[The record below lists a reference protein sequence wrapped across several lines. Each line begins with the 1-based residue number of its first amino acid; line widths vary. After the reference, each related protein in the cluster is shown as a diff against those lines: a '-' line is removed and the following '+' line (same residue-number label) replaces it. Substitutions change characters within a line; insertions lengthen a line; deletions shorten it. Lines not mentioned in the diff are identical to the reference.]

1 MNYLSNAFSIQMLDG
16 ANNTVKFQQVN
27 VEDIDQT
34 DLVSVLGHA
43 DIANVASSILGRE
56 YKMNRVSTKLSK
68 GDTMYVCQV
77 IGGRLPEGATTIPE
91 GMSIQFY
98 KVEIL

>member
-27 VEDIDQT
+27 AEDIDQT

-43 DIANVASSILGRE
+43 DIANVAS
-56 YKMNRVSTKLSK
+56 
-68 GDTMYVCQV
+68 
-77 IGGRLPEGATTIPE
+77 
-91 GMSIQFY
+91 
-98 KVEIL
+98 